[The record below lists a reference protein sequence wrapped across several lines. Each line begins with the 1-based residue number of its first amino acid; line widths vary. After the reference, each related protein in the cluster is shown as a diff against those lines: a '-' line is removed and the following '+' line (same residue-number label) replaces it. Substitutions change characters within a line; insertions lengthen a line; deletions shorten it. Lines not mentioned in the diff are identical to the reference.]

1 MLENRAPLGRSAML
15 VPQHV
20 CVLYLATAG
29 LQGPAMGSDE
39 EEVVLL
45 IYVLIDV
52 QQNKVNLS
60 MLKHGTL
67 KKNKK

>member
-1 MLENRAPLGRSAML
+1 ML

-52 QQNKVNLS
+52 QQNKVKLV
-60 MLKHGTL
+60 HHICA
-67 KKNKK
+67 